1 MRRPSW
7 RQVGVAV
14 VPSFFLVAPML
25 GIRWQHTES
34 LPRGLYR
41 IDRDAPVRPGSIVLW
56 CLDAARGRWAYR
68 SGYLTRGSCPG
79 GVEMLG
85 KVVLAVSGDT
95 IDWASTGLRVNGQDV
110 PHTGAI
116 VRDAAGRELVPVT
129 YGRYVLP
136 PGTMWLYS
144 PYSERSLD
152 SRYFGAISRTWVRAV
167 VIPLL
172 TTSRSPRD

>member
-1 MRRPSW
+1 MKWPSR

-14 VPSFFLVAPML
+14 VPSLFFVALML

-41 IDRDAPVRPGSIVLW
+41 IDRDAPVRRGSIVLW
-56 CLDAARGRWAYR
+56 CLDAARGQWAYR
-68 SGYLTRGSCPG
+68 RGYLTRGRCPG

-95 IDWASTGLRVNGQDV
+95 IDWASTGLRVNGQNV
-110 PHTGAI
+110 RHTGAI

-136 PGTMWLYS
+136 AGTMWLYS
-144 PYSERSLD
+144 PYSQRSLD
-152 SRYFGAISRTWVRAV
+152 SRYFGAISRSWVRAV

-172 TTSRSPRD
+172 TTSRSPGG